1 MLFSIAFIFWRAFIK
16 RKWLKNKKL
25 NGMALSILFLH
36 ACVCYVH
43 SVILSHKKAFYA
55 KPATMKYLRLLFVLF
70 LLPASVLAARKPV
83 VEHVHPTCWWS
94 GMHHK
99 QLQVLLHGPQLA
111 ACKVTVNG
119 NGLVVD
125 SVVRPSGGNYL
136 LLYLN
141 VEHAAPQTFHIAL
154 AQGKQRT
161 VVPYTLHSRE
171 VVQRHTFGPADVV
184 YLLMPDRFANALPG
198 NDRVPGLRDQQASQ
212 EPDARHGGDL
222 EGMRRGLDY
231 LADLGVTAVWPTPLL
246 VNDMP
251 ATTYHGYAIT
261 DYYEID
267 PRYGSNADY
276 RRFVAEA
283 HDKGI
288 KVLQDMVFNHCGSYN
303 FLFAD
308 RPDGTWF
315 NNHSVYEQTR
325 YKLAA
330 LTDPHAVQADAHNA
344 TDGWFVECMP
354 DLNQRNPHVMT
365 YLTQN
370 SIWWIE
376 YAHIDGIRQDTYPY
390 ADRQAM
396 ARWCQAVQ
404 AEYPGFNIVGET
416 WINSNVAVSMW
427 QKDSPLVPADRNAM
441 LPTVMDFPLNGLLC
455 SALDEATNEWDRGLA
470 RIYEYLS
477 QDAVYADPSHLLT
490 FLANHDTPRFARNEG
505 EARNEARYR
514 QALAL
519 LLTLRGTP
527 QLYYGDELAMY
538 GDKSHGDGALRQNFP
553 GGFAG
558 DSINAFTGQ
567 GLTPLMQRTHHFTRR
582 LLQWRRQ
589 HPALTTAPLR
599 HYSLQGTTYV
609 YSRSAEGSTV
619 TVVLNGADHE
629 VSIPLSRYAAS
640 LPATTAYDVANDCQR
655 DLGSGTLTLPARG
668 VAILSF

>member
-111 ACKVTVNG
+111 ACEVTVNG

-308 RPDGTWF
+308 RPDDTWF

-455 SALDEATNEWDRGLA
+455 SALDEATNEWDRFGPHLRVPVARCSVCRPLA
-470 RIYEYLS
+470 PAHLPGQPRHAALCPQRGRGS
-477 QDAVYADPSHLLT
+477 QRSPLPPGTRPAAHP
-490 FLANHDTPRFARNEG
+490 ARH
-505 EARNEARYR
+505 AS
-514 QALAL
+514 AL
-519 LLTLRGTP
+519 LWRRTGHVWRQEPRRRCPTA
-527 QLYYGDELAMY
+527 EL
-538 GDKSHGDGALRQNFP
+538 P
-553 GGFAG
+553 
-558 DSINAFTGQ
+558 
-567 GLTPLMQRTHHFTRR
+567 RR
-582 LLQWRRQ
+582 FRRRQ
-589 HPALTTAPLR
+589 HQRLHRPGPYAADAAHPPLYAPPAAMAPSASRPHHGTAAPLQPAR
-599 HYSLQGTTYV
+599 HYLCV
-609 YSRSAEGSTV
+609 
-619 TVVLNGADHE
+619 
-629 VSIPLSRYAAS
+629 
-640 LPATTAYDVANDCQR
+640 
-655 DLGSGTLTLPARG
+655 
-668 VAILSF
+668 